1 MRLNELTSLII
12 DGNVEIVDIDLFEDS
27 TIFKGYIIEF
37 KRNKDKFKNYRVGG
51 IFHNEDRIE
60 IYVEKM
66 RKKEEDEENEEN

>member
-1 MRLNELTSLII
+1 MRLNELTSLIM
-12 DGNVEIVDIDLFEDS
+12 DGNVEIVDIDLFNDN
-27 TIFKGYIIEF
+27 TLFKGDCIEF

-60 IYVEKM
+60 IYVEKI